1 MTLPRSPLFR
11 DGSDVVAY
19 GMPRWSRF
27 LPSILVYLL
36 AMVAAWWVMQAWA
49 PRSEDAS
56 PVFMLGM
63 LLMLLLFCTFG
74 TIMLYRHIVR
84 AYPLTSRRR

>member
-1 MTLPRSPLFR
+1 
-11 DGSDVVAY
+11 
-19 GMPRWSRF
+19 MPRWSRF
-27 LPSILVYLL
+27 LPAVLVYSL

-63 LLMLLLFCTFG
+63 SLMLLLLCILG
-74 TIMLYRHIVR
+74 TILLYRYIVR
-84 AYPLTSRRR
+84 AYPLPGRWH